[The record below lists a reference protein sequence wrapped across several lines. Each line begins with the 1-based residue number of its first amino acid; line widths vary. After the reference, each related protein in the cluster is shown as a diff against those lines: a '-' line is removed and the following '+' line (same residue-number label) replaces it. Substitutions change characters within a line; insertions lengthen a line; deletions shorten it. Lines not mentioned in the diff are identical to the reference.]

1 MPSSSSLRAA
11 DAPQAV
17 APALMLIA
25 IAHSCNDLL
34 QAVLPSLYPLLQQ
47 QYQFSYAQLGM
58 ITLVFHLVACL
69 CQPAI
74 GGYTDR
80 RPCAWLLPCAMLC
93 MLAGMWRLSNA
104 MGYADFL
111 WVAGLIGLGS
121 AIFHPEASRA
131 ARAAEPHRPGLAQ
144 SVFQLG
150 GNVGSAAAPLLL
162 AALLLVPLGWM
173 SLCLAAL
180 ALLGLG
186 LLCKVVLAGK
196 ARVPI
201 APRAASTLGALPRA
215 RKIRVLLLLTLLL
228 LSKYLYLACVANFY
242 TFFLIERFAVSIQQA
257 QLYLFV
263 FLLAI
268 TLGTLV
274 GGPLMDR
281 LGRQPVIAW
290 SILGACPFAL
300 LLTQAP
306 LWLAV
311 ALSVLVGV
319 FIASAFA
326 AILLMAQDLLPGRI
340 GLVAG
345 AFFGLTFGISGI
357 AAAGLG
363 ALADHW
369 GVVATF
375 TAASCLPLLGVL
387 ALLLPKDAPH

>member
-1 MPSSSSLRAA
+1 MPAHSPAILRQPL
-11 DAPQAV
+11 APT
-17 APALMLIA
+17 LLLIA
-25 IAHSCNDLL
+25 LAHSVNDLL

-47 QYQFSYAQLGM
+47 QYRLSYGQLGA
-58 ITLVFHLVACL
+58 ITLVFHLIACL
-69 CQPAI
+69 CQPAV
-74 GGYTDR
+74 GWFTDR
-80 RPCAWLLPCAMLC
+80 RPCPRLLPWAMLG
-93 MLAGMWRLSNA
+93 MLAGM
-104 MGYADFL
+104 L
-111 WVAGLIGLGS
+111 WLGQAKGFGDLLGVAALVGLGS
-121 AIFHPEASRA
+121 SIFHPEASRA
-131 ARAAEPHRPGLAQ
+131 ARAALPARAGLAQ

-162 AALLLVPLGWM
+162 ALLLSVPMAWM

-180 ALLGLG
+180 AVTGFG
-186 LLCKVVLAGK
+186 LLCSAVRAAAKGTLQT
-196 ARVPI
+196 AR
-201 APRAASTLGALPRA
+201 RAASPLAALPRR
-215 RKIRVLLLLTLLL
+215 RKAGALLLLTLLI
-228 LSKYLYLACVANFY
+228 LSKYVYLACVANFY
-242 TFFLIERFAVSIQQA
+242 TFFLIERFAVSIAQA

-281 LGRQPVIAW
+281 LGRQRVIML

-326 AILLMAQDLLPGRI
+326 AILLMAQDLLPGRE

-345 AFFGLTFGISGI
+345 AFFGFTFGISGM

-363 ALADHW
+363 VSADHW

-375 TAASCLPLLGVL
+375 SVASALPVLGVL
-387 ALLLPKDAPH
+387 ACGLPKG